1 MKYISHY
8 LHKPVRY
15 KKDRQGT
22 VKDWVMQA
30 TPSQAV
36 LAGLLVEDQDGRQ
49 RHVAMSD
56 IESLGLKYIYLKQ
69 PLAACV
75 DLPVTDQNV
84 FLVEHVLDKQV
95 VDTKRK
101 KVYRVNDIEV
111 QEDKGQFVVRWV
123 DTGLAGLLQR
133 MGVTVEL
140 PEKLGRLNRRIAW
153 ADIEPL
159 DPDLKSTFQKLAKLH
174 PADLA
179 DIIEEL
185 GVSKGADLLE
195 RLDDET
201 AAEALTEVDPAMQ
214 SDIMEEIKPQDAADI
229 IEEMEPDDAADLI
242 SDLPQDTAR
251 EIMAEMEKEERQE
264 VKELLKYPEDAAGGI
279 MNTEYMSVAKSLTA
293 EQVLN
298 KFRIQKPEPE
308 VAYNIVVLDEQNRL
322 AGLLSLRDLVVAE
335 PGAKVESIM
344 MADLPSVQ
352 ADASLEEVADLMHK
366 YDLMALPVV
375 APGLAVLGVI
385 TVDDV
390 IELVVPEK
398 WKRSHRKHFPFSF

>member
-8 LHKPVRY
+8 LNKPVRY
-15 KKDRQGT
+15 KKERQG
-22 VKDWVMQA
+22 VIKDWVMEA
-30 TPSQAV
+30 TTTHAL
-36 LAGLLVEDQDGRQ
+36 LAGILVEDKKGQEII
-49 RHVAMSD
+49 VAMA
-56 IESLGLKYIYLKQ
+56 EVEHLGTRYIYLKK
-69 PLAACV
+69 PLEQCRTFAASDESIFMV
-75 DLPVTDQNV
+75 R
-84 FLVEHVLDKQV
+84 HILDKQV
-95 VDTKRK
+95 IDTKKK

-111 QEDKGQFVVRWV
+111 QEENGRYTVLWV
-123 DTGLAGLLQR
+123 DAGLSGLLQR
-133 MGVTVEL
+133 FGVSL
-140 PEKLGRLNRRIAW
+140 PEPRRFVKLQRKIAW

-201 AAEALTEVDPAMQ
+201 AADALTEVEPAMQ
-214 SDIMEEIKPQDAADI
+214 SDIVEEIKPQDAADI

-242 SDLPQDTAR
+242 SDLPKDTAR
-251 EIMAEMEKEERQE
+251 EIMAEMEKDERQE
-264 VKELLKYPEDAAGGI
+264 VKDLLKYPEDSAGGI
-279 MNTEYMSVAKSLTA
+279 MNTEYLSVAKNLTA
-293 EQVLN
+293 EQVLK
-298 KFRIQKPEPE
+298 KFRNQKPEPE

-335 PGAKVESIM
+335 PGTKIESIM
-344 MADLPSVQ
+344 MADLPSVP
-352 ADASLEEVADLMHK
+352 ADALLEEVADLMHK

-375 APGLAVLGVI
+375 DPALAVLGVI

-390 IELVVPEK
+390 MERVVPEK
-398 WKRSHRKHFPFSF
+398 WKRSHRKRFPFSF